1 MVDAKQLYSC
11 MAIDPERLSTFKK
24 TLLIAI
30 LIGIISGFGSLLFFV
45 GLKAAVGLVATVILG
60 YHMPAEGMNLQE
72 VSSWAPPLHIW
83 LILPVITLG
92 GLASGL
98 LIWRFA
104 PEAAGHGTDAAIK
117 AFHGDGRI
125 RWRIPLLKAVTS
137 IITISTGGSAG
148 REGPTAQISAGF
160 GSIMADLLHLSE
172 RERRIAIATG
182 IGAGIGTIFKAP
194 LGGAI
199 LAGEILYKRDFE
211 SDAIIPAFLASII
224 GYSIFGAFIGFE
236 PVFLTGNIEW
246 GVPQIPLFVL
256 LGVVCA
262 LMGLLYVWFFYWSG
276 DKFTALWKKYHIPP
290 YLKPAFG
297 AGLLGLMVVILA
309 YCVPGG
315 LVPALASLGSGYGF
329 MQLAIF
335 TLLPLSVLLVIPFLK
350 IISTSLTISSGGSGG
365 VFAPGLF
372 IGAGVGGALGT
383 VLHILAPEFVPLAT
397 VPAFV
402 VVGMI
407 ALFGSVSNA
416 PIAVMIMVVEMTGN
430 FSLLIPSMAAVGIAA
445 VITAG
450 RSIYREQVETK
461 ADSRAHRGE
470 YLVEI
475 LDDVHVSRVMT
486 RKEKVISVGA
496 DQDCA
501 AVMHLIDQTW
511 HTGFPVVQD
520 DHLKAIVTIGD
531 LRKMEAKGKTHEGIR
546 GCMEKTVITV
556 TPDDTLE
563 TALKLMIEHCIHHLP
578 VVDSPG
584 SDRLVGFITT
594 TDIMEG
600 YGHRLEEIQGIKEGK
615 NSQPS
620 GSG

>member
-1 MVDAKQLYSC
+1 

-45 GLKAAVGLVATVILG
+45 GLKAAVGLVASLILG
-60 YHMPAEGMNLQE
+60 YNMPKEGMTLQE
-72 VSSWAPPLHIW
+72 VANWAPPLHIW
-83 LILPVITLG
+83 LILPVITFG
-92 GLASGL
+92 GLVSGL

-125 RWRIPLLKAVTS
+125 RWRIPILKAVTS

-160 GSIMADLLHLSE
+160 GSIMADLLHLSD

-199 LAGEILYKRDFE
+199 LSAEILYKRDFE

-236 PVFLTGNIEW
+236 PIFLTSNIEW
-246 GVPQIPLFVL
+246 EVPQIPLFVL
-256 LGVVCA
+256 LGTACA

-276 DKFTALWKKYHIPP
+276 DVFTALWKKYRIPP

-297 AGLLGLMVVILA
+297 AALLGLMVLILA
-309 YCVPGG
+309 YFIPGG

-372 IGAGVGGALGT
+372 IGAAVGGALGT
-383 VLHILAPEFVPLAT
+383 VLHILAPEYVPLAT

-450 RSIYREQVETK
+450 KTIYREQVETK

-486 RKEKVISVGA
+486 PREKLVTVQA

-501 AVMHLIDQTW
+501 TVMSLIDKTW
-511 HTGFPVVQD
+511 HTGFPVVKD
-520 DHLKAIVTIGD
+520 DNLKAIVTIGD
-531 LRKMEAKGKTHEGIR
+531 LRKMEAKGEANEAIR
-546 GCMEKTVITV
+546 GCMERTVVTV
-556 TPDDTLE
+556 TPEDTLE
-563 TALKLMIEHCIHHLP
+563 TALKLMIEHGIHHLP
-578 VVDSPG
+578 VVAIPG
-584 SDRLVGFITT
+584 SDQLVGFITT

-600 YGHRLEEIQGIKEGK
+600 YGRRLDEIQGGKE
-615 NSQPS
+615 SESPRSS

>member
-1 MVDAKQLYSC
+1 MSLHRANSYIFIVDASPDYLL
-11 MAIDPERLSTFKK
+11 MAIDPERLTTFKK

-45 GLKAAVGLVATVILG
+45 GLKAAVGLVASIVLG
-60 YHMPAEGMNLQE
+60 YKMPKEGMTLQE
-72 VSSWAPPLHIW
+72 VSTWAPPEHVW

-98 LIWRFA
+98 LIWKFA

-125 RWRIPLLKAVTS
+125 RWRIPVLKAVTS

-236 PVFLTGNIEW
+236 PVFLTTNIQW

-276 DKFTALWKKYHIPP
+276 DRFTELWKKYHFPP

-297 AGLLGLMVVILA
+297 AGLLGLMVVIIA
-309 YCVPGG
+309 YTIPGG
-315 LVPALASLGSGYGF
+315 LLPALASLGSGYGF
-329 MQLAIF
+329 IQLAIF
-335 TLLPLSVLLVIPFLK
+335 TLLPLSVLLVLPFLK

-372 IGAGVGGALGT
+372 IGAAVGGALGT
-383 VLHILAPEFVPLAT
+383 VLHILAPEYVPLAT
-397 VPAFV
+397 IPAFV

-450 RSIYREQVETK
+450 RTIYREQVETK

-470 YLVEI
+470 YLVE
-475 LDDVHVSRVMT
+475 LLNDVQVSRVMT
-486 RKEKVISVGA
+486 PKEKLVTVRA

-501 AVMHLIDQTW
+501 TVMGLIDQTW
-511 HTGFPVVQD
+511 HTGFPVVQE

-531 LRKMEAKGKTHEGIR
+531 LRKMKVNGQAREGVWN
-546 GCMEKTVITV
+546 CMERTVITV

-563 TALKLMIEHCIHHLP
+563 TALKLMIEHNIHHLP
-578 VVDSPG
+578 VVASQGGDE
-584 SDRLVGFITT
+584 LVGFITT

-600 YGHRLEEIQGIKEGK
+600 YGHRLDELHK
-615 NSQPS
+615 
-620 GSG
+620 

>member
-1 MVDAKQLYSC
+1 
-11 MAIDPERLSTFKK
+11 MAVDPERLSRFKK

-45 GLKAAVGLVATVILG
+45 GLKAAISLVATVILG
-60 YHMPAEGMNLQE
+60 YHMPAEGMTLQE
-72 VSSWAPPLHIW
+72 VSNWTPPLHIW
-83 LILPVITLG
+83 LILPIITLG

-160 GSIMADLLHLSE
+160 GSIMADLLHLSD

-246 GVPQIPLFVL
+246 DIPQIPFFIL

-262 LMGLLYVWFFYWSG
+262 LMGMLYVWFFYWSG
-276 DKFTALWKKYHIPP
+276 DQFTALWKKYHIPP

-309 YCVPGG
+309 YFVPGG

-335 TLLPLSVLLVIPFLK
+335 TLLPLSVLLVMPFLK

-372 IGAGVGGALGT
+372 IGAAVGGSLGT
-383 VLHILAPEFVPLAT
+383 VLHILAPEYVPLAT

-430 FSLLIPSMAAVGIAA
+430 FSLLIPSMASVGIAA

-450 RSIYREQVETK
+450 KTIYREQVETK
-461 ADSRAHRGE
+461 ADSGAHRGE

-475 LDDVHVSRVMT
+475 LDDVRVSSVMT
-486 RKEKVISVGA
+486 PGEKVISVSA

-501 AVMHLIDQTW
+501 TVMGLIDQTW
-511 HTGFPVVQD
+511 HTGFPVLQD
-520 DHLKAIVTIGD
+520 DHLKAIVTVGD
-531 LRKMEAKGKTHEGIR
+531 LRKMEARGKGHEGI
-546 GCMEKTVITV
+546 GSCMERTVVTV
-556 TPDDTLE
+556 TPEDTLE
-563 TALKLMIEHCIHHLP
+563 TALKLMIEHRIHHLP
-578 VVDSPG
+578 VVAGRG

-600 YGHRLEEIQGIKEGK
+600 YGRRLEALHGEKESE
-615 NSQPS
+615 NSRPS